1 MNGKTAKRWPQR
13 LAGAL
18 CLLAATLTATAADD
32 TLTVGVTENDAAPS
46 MIFSYSPQPQL
57 DGGVWKDLLD
67 SIGHQLGQR
76 VEYLP
81 LARKRMDSYLQNGQI
96 DMVCNTNPAWWE
108 APERFHWSLPLSEQ
122 VERFVSPLTLHER
135 ITSLSQLNGRRIGT
149 VIGYHYPALAYAFA
163 HGAQRI
169 DQQQANLQLRAAAS
183 GRGACIVT
191 DDPYLYFARL
201 TQWWRREH
209 ALAVPA
215 AVHSTAS
222 VHPTAELAQ
231 GVDVGA
237 FAVIGAGVRIGS
249 GARVGAHCVLGEH
262 VHVGAQLLELFLVR
276 HPKALLLVH
285 DHEAEVLELGRFG
298 EDRMG
303 ADHKVNLTVLQP
315 LSGLG
320 GLLGCDQP

>member
-18 CLLAATLTATAADD
+18 CLLAVTLTAAANDN

-67 SIGHQLGQR
+67 SIAHQLGQR
-76 VEYLP
+76 VAYLP
-81 LARKRMDSYLQNGQI
+81 LARKRLDSYLQNGQI

-169 DQQQANLQLRAAAS
+169 DQQQGNLQLRAAAS
-183 GRGACIVT
+183 GV
-191 DDPYLYFARL
+191 
-201 TQWWRREH
+201 
-209 ALAVPA
+209 
-215 AVHSTAS
+215 
-222 VHPTAELAQ
+222 
-231 GVDVGA
+231 VDVA
-237 FAVIGAGVRIGS
+237 VVDELSFAWWLKNNLRE
-249 GARVGAHCVLGEH
+249 AHQV
-262 VHVGAQLLELFLVR
+262 Q
-276 HPKALLLVH
+276 
-285 DHEAEVLELGRFG
+285 
-298 EDRMG
+298 
-303 ADHKVNLTVLQP
+303 LQP
-315 LSGLG
+315 LVLSRMPLSCALSRRSHLAPASLNHAIRTLQQQGVLAAR
-320 GLLGCDQP
+320 LKPYQVP